1 MCLTERGALS
11 VGEMDHERILDE
23 LEEAGVYPYGS
34 EQVRTHEN
42 RLIKAISWLYR
53 KAEKSRGDFESLGAS
68 TREGAMAEQT
78 RDLMQSHYDQPLEFF
93 SHFLDSRYMA
103 YSMAYFGDTS
113 EEAKTSRRTLEEAQ
127 ESKFGLMCER
137 TQIRGDE
144 KLFNIG
150 CGFGSLETYL
160 LTKHPQMRIVGI
172 TPSKVQSGYLRER
185 MKNPLDP
192 LGEGRFTLIEGD
204 FSQVPLAELGAES
217 FDMIFSVGTLEHF
230 KNMLAA
236 FERMAALLKPQG
248 RAFHHIV
255 SSRYVIPRYS
265 DSNKSRLRHYFPG
278 ARVFP
283 YDELASHTDYFDLK
297 GSWFLNGMNYWRT
310 LDDWHRRF
318 WGDMDTVYFQLLGKE
333 GVRYWNDYFSIS
345 KAMFAPMEGSVLG
358 NGQYLFQKKS
368 V

>member
-1 MCLTERGALS
+1 MCSANAGTLNVSEL
-11 VGEMDHERILDE
+11 DHKTILDA

-34 EQVRTHEN
+34 EQVKMHED

-53 KAEKSRGDFESLGAS
+53 KAEKSRGNFELLGAS
-68 TREGAMAEQT
+68 TRQGPMAEQT
-78 RDLMQSHYDQPLEFF
+78 QDLMQSHYDQPLEFF
-93 SHFLDSRYMA
+93 SHFLDPRYMA
-103 YSMAYFGDTS
+103 YSMAFFGDTR
-113 EEAKTSRRTLEEAQ
+113 EEAEASRRTLEEAQ
-127 ESKFGLMCER
+127 KSKFER
-137 TQIRGDE
+137 LCKRAQIQGNE

-150 CGFGSLETYL
+150 CGFGSLETFL
-160 LTKHPQMRIVGI
+160 LTDYPQMRIVGI
-172 TPSKVQSGYLRER
+172 TPSKVQSEYLKMR
-185 MKNPLDP
+185 MKNPADP

-204 FSQVPLAELGAES
+204 FSQVPLAELGVDS
-217 FDMIFSVGTLEHF
+217 FDVVFSVGTLEHF

-255 SSRYVIPRYS
+255 SSRYAIPRYS
-265 DSNKSRLRHYFPG
+265 DSKKSRLRHYFPG

-283 YDELASHTDYFDLK
+283 FDELAKHTDFFDLK
-297 GSWFLNGMNYWRT
+297 ESWFLNGMNYWRT

-318 WGDMDTVYFQLLGKE
+318 WEHMDRVYFPLLGKA

-345 KAMFAPMEGSVLG
+345 KAMFAPMDGSVLG
-358 NGQYLFQKKS
+358 NGQYLFQKKA